1 MFNKSYPSYHSYGDK
16 LKSEGSDGI
25 VRHFRHPVLQ
35 VWALTLAE
43 FICLFLIPIISVYNF
58 YVKSTLNEYNNLP
71 SSEQF
76 TTSYT
81 IWIFAPAAFMHVIS
95 RFLIFLSLTFTSASS
110 YQMLWCA
117 NLIFTCVFSRIF
129 LHKTLS
135 FVKWFAVF
143 LIVGKFTFFFYCHVP
158 QSNFNL
164 FFSWRH
170 NRWSFRWKRK
180 YRKKSSTWRYIDNHW
195 HALLGRTI
203 NVRRKVHQKA
213 QRFANSS
220 LRIGRIFWLSY
231 DDVASDNIL
240 LCSDSVWHG
249 TASKR
254 VWRCNRRIYS
264 TQKLSCTFDYIH
276 Q

>member
-117 NLIFTCVFSRIF
+117 NLIFTCVFSRLF

-135 FVKWFAVF
+135 VVKWFAVF
-143 LIVGKFTFFFYCHVP
+143 LIVGKFTFFYCYVP
-158 QSNFNL
+158 QLNFDMFSVGVIAVGVSDENVNTERNPVLGDTLTIIGML
-164 FFSWRH
+164 FWAGQLTYEEKCIKEH
-170 NRWSFRWKRK
+170 NVSP
-180 YRKKSSTWRYIDNHW
+180 IL
-195 HALLGRTI
+195 ALGLEGFFGFVTTTLLLVI
-203 NVRRKVHQKA
+203 FYFVPIPFDMGQPCLKMQLMDLFNSKVA
-213 QRFANSS
+213 LYF
-220 LRIGRIFWLSY
+220 
-231 DDVASDNIL
+231 
-240 LCSDSVWHG
+240 
-249 TASKR
+249 
-254 VWRCNRRIYS
+254 
-264 TQKLSCTFDYIH
+264 
-276 Q
+276 